1 MLEILQYSFMQKAL
15 FAGSII
21 SITCSLLGVFLILRR
36 MALIGD
42 GLSHIAFGGVAVG
55 LFTSKI
61 FDFIEEKY
69 AFVIALIFSI
79 LASLGIVK
87 LREFAKVY
95 GDVSIGI
102 VFSFALALGVILISL
117 AHGFSVDLHSFLFGN
132 IISITEE
139 DVLLA
144 LILGG
149 AVFTLL
155 ALYQKELMY
164 LSFDEVSAKVAGIPV
179 SKLNTLL
186 IVLTSIMV
194 VISIRI
200 VGILLISSFLIIPP
214 AAALQVSRSFKQ
226 TLLLSGFFGFVSLIL
241 GLISSYY
248 FDLASGGAVVMSSI
262 FIFALCFFYNQIK
275 K

>member
-1 MLEILQYSFMQKAL
+1 MLELLQYSFMQKAL
-15 FAGSII
+15 LAGSVI
-21 SITCSLLGVFLILRR
+21 SITCALLGVFLILRR

-42 GLSHIAFGGVAVG
+42 GFSHIAFGGVAFG
-55 LFTSKI
+55 LFASKI

-69 AFVIALIFSI
+69 AFFIALIFSVI
-79 LASLGIVK
+79 SALGIVK
-87 LREFAKVY
+87 LREYAKVY

-132 IISITEE
+132 IISITDE
-139 DVLLA
+139 DVYLA
-144 LILGG
+144 MALGG
-149 AVFTLL
+149 IVFVLL

-186 IVLTSIMV
+186 IVLTAIMV

-214 AAALQVSRSFKQ
+214 AAALIVSRSFKQ
-226 TLLLSGFFGFVSLIL
+226 TLLISALFAFISLIV
-241 GLISSYY
+241 GLFGSYY
-248 FDLASGGAVVMSSI
+248 LDLASGGAIVMCSI
-262 FIFALCFFYNQIK
+262 LIFCICTIYRKIRS
-275 K
+275 

>member
-1 MLEILQYSFMQKAL
+1 MFEILQYSFMQKAL

-42 GLSHIAFGGVAVG
+42 GFSHIAFGGVAVG
-55 LFTSKI
+55 LFATKF

-69 AFVIALIFSI
+69 AFFIALIFSI
-79 LASLGIVK
+79 ISALGIVK
-87 LREFAKVY
+87 LRELTRVY

-132 IISITEE
+132 IISITDE
-139 DVLLA
+139 DVLFA
-144 LILGG
+144 LFLGG
-149 AVFTLL
+149 LVFLL
-155 ALYQKELMY
+155 LSLYQKELMY
-164 LSFDEVSAKVAGIPV
+164 LSFDEVSAKVSGVPV

-186 IVLTSIMV
+186 IVLTAIMV

-226 TLLLSGFFGFVSLIL
+226 TLILSGLFGFVSLIV
-241 GLISSYY
+241 GLFASYY
-248 FDLASGGAVVMSSI
+248 FDLASGGSVVMSSI
-262 FIFALCFFYNQIK
+262 MIFALTFLYK
-275 K
+275 KFSN